1 MLPAEVSQR
10 HRALVTEVVGQWRR
24 WSKRVSEEPSVPYD
38 DDDDVPTDRVRVISE
53 VLGRFVGSIGKLDI
67 NGCETASDV
76 DRRVAVQVKQQV
88 AGDNRPGARE
98 AARLVLRRLTVP
110 TQKPISDFPPPDD
123 DTV

>member
-24 WSKRVSEEPSVPYD
+24 WSKRVSEEPRVPYD

-67 NGCETASDV
+67 EGCETASDV
-76 DRRVAVQVKQQV
+76 DRRVARQVKQQV
-88 AGDNRPGARE
+88 AGDNRPGAR
-98 AARLVLRRLTVP
+98 
-110 TQKPISDFPPPDD
+110 
-123 DTV
+123 